1 MVFGAVVD
9 SACLV
14 LQGGGECSK
23 RKGACLLYDSNKF
36 KNYMHGFV
44 VAIRVSVYIV
54 LVTLIKMVLNGRLF
68 VTTLGHRNYI
78 IQMTYILV

>member
-44 VAIRVSVYIV
+44 VAIRVSIICHVIV
-54 LVTLIKMVLNGRLF
+54 KISNCRKSHVIQEKVTFGFCCDL
-68 VTTLGHRNYI
+68 
-78 IQMTYILV
+78 

>member
-1 MVFGAVVD
+1 MSLSQSNISAFPAPMVFGAVVD

-44 VAIRVSVYIV
+44 VAIRVSI
-54 LVTLIKMVLNGRLF
+54 
-68 VTTLGHRNYI
+68 
-78 IQMTYILV
+78 